1 VVEKSLRCEVWQ
13 LRMRSREL
21 LKYRADGGVAGYWKL
36 DLNRLL
42 GLGLFMNVSSLYR
55 SDFPLYRENI

>member
-1 VVEKSLRCEVWQ
+1 MVEKSLRCEVWQ

-42 GLGLFMNVSSLYR
+42 GLGLL
-55 SDFPLYRENI
+55 